1 MESMIDSKITLESA
15 REFATID
22 SKIVLESKLRHCETC
37 IARRSNPLF
46 EIKKNK
52 NHLINFN

>member
-1 MESMIDSKITLESA
+1 MLDSKITLESV

-22 SKIVLESKLRHCETC
+22 SKIVLESKLRHCKTC